1 MVLTLADRW
10 KKLPQEIEA
19 ADAGMLRLLEIVQ
32 LGTPEKSDD
41 TAMTGEEEYDDA
53 W

>member
-1 MVLTLADRW
+1 LADRW

-19 ADAGMLRLLEIVQ
+19 ADAGMLRLLETVQ
-32 LGTPEKSDD
+32 LGTPDKSDE
-41 TAMTGEEEYDDA
+41 AMNTEEVEYDDD